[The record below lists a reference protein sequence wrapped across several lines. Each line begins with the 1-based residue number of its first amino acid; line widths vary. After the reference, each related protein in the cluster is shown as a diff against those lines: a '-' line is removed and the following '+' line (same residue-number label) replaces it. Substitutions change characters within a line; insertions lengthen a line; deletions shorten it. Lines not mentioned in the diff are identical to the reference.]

1 MKLRKLLILPIVLAF
16 FSLLTACVTVAKFEA
31 RMDAKKGLN
40 KAQLI
45 EEMGI
50 PDREY
55 TISNFEILEYNQSQ
69 TGITSKSDT
78 SVVNG
83 YLINTRTS
91 VPHTMWCSLEF
102 KLVDDV
108 VESYRYKGDMCRS
121 R

>member
-1 MKLRKLLILPIVLAF
+1 MKLKKLLILPIVLVL
-16 FSLLTACVTVAKFEA
+16 SSVLTACVTTAKFEA

-55 TISNFEILEYNQSQ
+55 KIDNFEILEYNQSQ
-69 TGITSKSDT
+69 TVSSSESDT
-78 SVVNG
+78 TVVNG

-91 VPHTMWCSLEF
+91 VPHTVWCRLEF
-102 KLVDDV
+102 KLINNV

>member
-1 MKLRKLLILPIVLAF
+1 MNKKKLLRLSVA
-16 FSLLTACVTVAKFEA
+16 SLLVLFLSACVTVAKFEK
-31 RMDAKKGLN
+31 RMDEKKGLN

-55 TISNFEILEYNQSQ
+55 KISNFEILEYNQSQ
-69 TGITSKSDT
+69 TVFNSKSDT

-83 YLINTRTS
+83 YLINTQTS
-91 VPHTMWCSLEF
+91 VPQNMWCRLEF
-102 KLVDDV
+102 KLVEGI
-108 VESYRYKGDMCRS
+108 VESYRYKGDMCKS

>member
-69 TGITSKSDT
+69 TVSSSKSDT

-91 VPHTMWCSLEF
+91 VPHTMWCRLEF

-108 VESYRYKGDMCRS
+108 VESYRYRGDMCRS

>member
-1 MKLRKLLILPIVLAF
+1 MLKKLIILSAVLTLA
-16 FSLLTACVTVAKFEA
+16 SLLTACVTVAKFEA

-45 EEMGI
+45 DEMGI
-50 PDREY
+50 PDKEY
-55 TISNFEILEYNQSQ
+55 KINNFEILEYNQNQ

-78 SVVNG
+78 SIVNG

-91 VPHTMWCSLEF
+91 VPYTEWCKLEF
-102 KLVDDV
+102 KLVDDI
-108 VESYRYKGDMCRS
+108 VESYRYRGDMCRS

>member
-1 MKLRKLLILPIVLAF
+1 MKFRKILILILA
-16 FSLLTACVTVAKFEA
+16 SLSLTGCVTVAKFEA

-50 PDREY
+50 PDKEY
-55 TISNFEILEYNQSQ
+55 KISNFEILEYNQSQ

-91 VPHTMWCSLEF
+91 VPYTEWCKLEF
-102 KLVDDV
+102 KLVDDI
-108 VESYRYKGDMCRS
+108 VEGYRYRGDMCRS